1 MTKRLRLLRYGIFFS
16 LILSLFWLGVDS
28 VVCVSV
34 GGHRRS
40 RGLVVHLI
48 HPLRRGEDGGVDL
61 GVEVEESL
69 LRSRVEA
76 GERQLDRLLLVTEDG
91 ERLADLLQTAGG
103 DDVIQA
109 ALLEAQ
115 ADRFRPLGEV
125 LRELL
130 VLAPVSLHL
139 ADDDTSLHGAVSVV
153 LLKPI
158 REAVKVRL
166 VQAARPN
173 EPIRLAAT
181 FGVGGRHD
189 IEAGS
194 RLDEHPDLLD
204 VDALALKD
212 GLKAHHAL
220 RPQVDLVKEEDRTA
234 LHRLNDTAKHE
245 LGFAVDEAE
254 ATDQVILVSLGGDV
268 DADQVAP
275 GGRANLLNH
284 RGLAVARQTR
294 DVDGSELLGGEDGG
308 DVIVVT
314 PRNESVVLDGDEV
327 DIGGRHDEVVSAAV
341 HVGDCI
347 RSFGGS
353 QDGFKSFFFVFC
365 GDDGVERNFHHLRDA
380 VKTATNTTGSV
391 LDEPSRKGLVVVGR
405 RIHLVGAVEGVDALL
420 TGVSCLTDG

>member
-1 MTKRLRLLRYGIFFS
+1 VTKRLRLLRYGIFFS

-173 EPIRLAAT
+173 EPIRLATA
-181 FGVGGRHD
+181 FRVGGRHD

-194 RLDEHPDLLD
+194 GLDELPDLLD
-204 VDALALKD
+204 VDSLALKH
-212 GLKAHHAL
+212 GLQAHHAL
-220 RPQVDLVKEEDRTA
+220 RPQVDLVKQQDRSA
-234 LHRLNDTAKHE
+234 LHGLNHTAEHE

-268 DADQVAP
+268 DTDQVTT

-294 DVDGSELLGGEDGG
+294 DVDRGELLGGEDGV
-308 DVIVVT
+308 DVIEVA
-314 PRNESVVLDGDEV
+314 PRHESVVLGGDER
-327 DIGGRHDEVVSAAV
+327 DIGRRHDEVVRSAV
-341 HVGDCI
+341 HVGHCI

-353 QDGFKSFFFVFC
+353 QD
-365 GDDGVERNFHHLRDA
+365 A
-380 VKTATNTTGSV
+380 I
-391 LDEPSRKGLVVVGR
+391 R
-405 RIHLVGAVEGVDALL
+405 RFRHIF
-420 TGVSCLTDG
+420 